1 LKTLAGCAALVFLCG
16 CPESIAQQCP
26 PRTTPVGQ
34 FALALSGKLDAG
46 TACVQTLSDGGT
58 PPFTLADGGTATG
71 VICYA
76 EAGASAAQLYYVAPG
91 KGARPSDL
99 LADGGF
105 HFVGHT
111 DPTTGICNGNGCA
124 VTVDETFDGF
134 IQSGT
139 AGTPFVVQPDGG
151 LPPVTSLTGTL
162 VDSVSFSSGECQCN
176 LPCTVTYSVSGSR
189 F

>member
-1 LKTLAGCAALVFLCG
+1 LRSLALVVGLALLSG

-26 PRTTPVGQ
+26 ARTTPVGQ
-34 FALALSGKLDAG
+34 FALALTGKPDAG
-46 TACVQTLSDGGT
+46 TACVQTLSDGGAI
-58 PPFTLADGGTATG
+58 PFTLGDAGTT
-71 VICYA
+71 
-76 EAGASAAQLYYVAPG
+76 AGALCYSQPGATAAQLYYVAAG

-111 DPTTGICNGNGCA
+111 DPTPGICNGCT

-134 IQSGT
+134 IQSGAT
-139 AGTPFVVQPDGG
+139 GAPFVVQPDGG
-151 LPPVTSLTGTL
+151 LPPVTSLVGTL
-162 VDSVSFSSGECQCN
+162 VDSVSSPTGGCQCN
-176 LPCTVTYSVSGSR
+176 VPCTITYSVTGSP